1 MLTDAPDK
9 SFGGV
14 ADAVLRAVSPRAN
27 NHGFATR
34 VVDNVSA
41 IAMPA
46 WFIDRCRRA
55 YLSGSAHQPEGERL
69 LGVTSALRGEGKTSL
84 AIGIATAIAADT
96 QRPTLL
102 LECDLERPSFHRYFG
117 FDTKVGLVDFL
128 QGKSGLR
135 ILRGGPLTNLFII
148 PSGAAQDDPT
158 RLFYQLRE
166 AGLVE
171 QLREHFA
178 AVIIDLPPM
187 LSIAYSSLAARLSDS
202 ILLVARYGVTPIDD
216 LEKAVFLLG
225 RDRVCG
231 IVLNG
236 TEYRTPEVL
245 RRRF

>member
-1 MLTDAPDK
+1 MLKNAPGK
-9 SFGGV
+9 SSGEV
-14 ADAVLRAVSPRAN
+14 AEAILRAVSPRSTN
-27 NHGFATR
+27 PGFAAR
-34 VVDNVSA
+34 VVDTVSP
-41 IAMPA
+41 IAMPP

-55 YLSGSAHQPEGERL
+55 YLSGTAHQPEGARL
-69 LGVTSALRGEGKTSL
+69 LGVTSSLRGEGKTSL
-84 AIGIATAIAADT
+84 AIGMATAIAADT

-117 FDTKVGLVDFL
+117 FETKVGLVDFL
-128 QGKSGLR
+128 QGKSSLR
-135 ILRGGPLTNLFII
+135 ILRGGPLTNLFVM
-148 PSGAAQDDPT
+148 PSGAAQDDPS
-158 RLFYQLRE
+158 RLFYQLSE

-187 LSIAYSSLAARLSDS
+187 LSIAYSSLASRLSDS
-202 ILLVARYGVTPIDD
+202 IVLVARYGVTPIDD

-236 TEYRTPEVL
+236 TEYRAPEVL